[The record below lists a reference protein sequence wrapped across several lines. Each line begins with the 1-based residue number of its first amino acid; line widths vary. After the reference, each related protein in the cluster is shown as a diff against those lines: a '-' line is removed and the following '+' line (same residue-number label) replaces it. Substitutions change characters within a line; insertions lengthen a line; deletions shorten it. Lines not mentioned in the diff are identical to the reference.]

1 MIRTYSEL
9 ITLPTF
15 NERFK
20 YLKLDGKVGKA
31 TFGSDRFLN
40 QIFYQSYEWRKIRNE
55 IIVRD
60 LGCDLGI
67 EGLDIHSKI
76 LIHHMNPISAKDLT
90 ERSEFL
96 MNPEYL
102 ICTCKRTHDAI
113 HYGDES
119 VLCEEPVTRRPG
131 DTCPWLD

>member
-20 YLKLDGKVGKA
+20 YLKLDGKVGKT

-40 QIFYQSYEWRKIRNE
+40 QIFYQSYEWRKVRNE

-90 ERSEFL
+90 DRSDFL

-119 VLCEEPVTRRPG
+119 VLCEEPVMRKPG
-131 DTCPWLD
+131 DTCPWLY